1 MQVEKAQKLAEELG
15 AEHAIAVEC
24 NVTREEDVE
33 RLVGTAV
40 STFKAIDVMVNN
52 AGIVGKLGVRE
63 ALMENLNLDEFDQ
76 VIQVNLRAV
85 ALGTK
90 HASRAMIAAGTR
102 GCILNTSSVA
112 GFRVNIANS
121 HAHPGGLRGQ
131 QDCRHLA
138 DQTGGL

>member
-52 AGIVGKLGVRE
+52 AGGGTMGTHPDGDQRGNAGHAQCGGAPLEAAAQRE
-63 ALMENLNLDEFDQ
+63 RCMCESVKAAPS
-76 VIQVNLRAV
+76 VLRCCSPGCW
-85 ALGTK
+85 LRRLQ
-90 HASRAMIAAGTR
+90 ASWASW
-102 GCILNTSSVA
+102 GC
-112 GFRVNIANS
+112 GR
-121 HAHPGGLRGQ
+121 R
-131 QDCRHLA
+131 
-138 DQTGGL
+138 